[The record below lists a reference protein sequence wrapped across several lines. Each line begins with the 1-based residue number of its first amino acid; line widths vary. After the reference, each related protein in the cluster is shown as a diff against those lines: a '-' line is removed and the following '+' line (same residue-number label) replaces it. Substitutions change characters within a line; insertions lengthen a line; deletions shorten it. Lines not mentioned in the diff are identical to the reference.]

1 MTDESDNDPKD
12 VFSDD
17 ESQIVHTI
25 MLLRLYDVM
34 MCVARGVN
42 PDEAVKLLALH
53 QQGKI
58 AGPPPFFDMGDEVT
72 ETDDVENEG

>member
-1 MTDESDNDPKD
+1 MTDESNNDSTD
-12 VFSDD
+12 VFDSD

-58 AGPPPFFDMGDEVT
+58 AGPAPFFDMSDMDDDDDES
-72 ETDDVENEG
+72 ENEA

>member
-1 MTDESDNDPKD
+1 MSENKD
-12 VFSDD
+12 VFDND
-17 ESQIVHTI
+17 ESQIVQTI

-58 AGPPPFFDMGDEVT
+58 AGPPPFFDMA
-72 ETDDVENEG
+72 DDVVVADESDENAG